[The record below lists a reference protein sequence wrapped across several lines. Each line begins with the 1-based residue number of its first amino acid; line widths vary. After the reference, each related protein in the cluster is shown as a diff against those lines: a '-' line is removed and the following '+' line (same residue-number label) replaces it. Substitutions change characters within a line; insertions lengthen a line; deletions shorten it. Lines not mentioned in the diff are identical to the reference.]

1 MACSEL
7 RVLDDASL
15 GASEVKNGS
24 HRHLPG
30 LSVRDH
36 RLDKTPWQLVTS
48 RKSISREALNTAVNL
63 TNDCFLSSRNL
74 LLLLSS

>member
-1 MACSEL
+1 MAIYPRIKKVLPVLSETIEKVQENSELCHMACSEL

-48 RKSISREALNTAVNL
+48 
-63 TNDCFLSSRNL
+63 
-74 LLLLSS
+74 